1 MTTSAGAGDPA
12 PLFVERRGK
21 LGHLLLNRPHAIN
34 ALTHEMVRI
43 ATAALEAWRDDE
55 TVATVLISGAGD
67 RGLCAGG
74 DIVSIY
80 HDAHAGGSASESFWR
95 DEYALNALIARYPK
109 PVVAV
114 QDGVTLGGGIG
125 ISAHASHRVVTE
137 TSQLGMPETTIG
149 FVPDVGGT
157 WLLARAPGE
166 SGTHAALTAGSFGAA
181 DAIHLGL
188 SDTFV
193 PRSRLAELATALETD
208 DADAAVA
215 RFSADPPP
223 GTLASDAAWI
233 DAAYRGDDV
242 LRIVI
247 RLAGSPEPAARAAAA
262 AIASKSP
269 TALAAAL
276 AAVRR
281 AADAPDLES
290 TLDSEFRVSV
300 RMLDEPDLAEGIR
313 AQLIDKDRKPTW
325 HPDSIGDVDP
335 EHIESLCAPF
345 DVARELG
352 LAPALALATP
362 QPAPEVS

>member
-1 MTTSAGAGDPA
+1 MASVTTPETDGP
-12 PLFVERRGK
+12 PLVVERRGR
-21 LGHLLLNRPHAIN
+21 LGHLLLDRPRAIN

-43 ATAALEAWRDDE
+43 ATAALEAWRDDDA
-55 TVATVLISGAGD
+55 VATVLISGAGD

-80 HDAHAGGSASESFWR
+80 HDARAGGSASEAFWR
-95 DEYALNALIARYPK
+95 DEYTLNALIARYPK
-109 PVVAV
+109 PVVAL

-125 ISAHASHRVVTE
+125 ISAHGSHRIVTE

-188 SDTFV
+188 SDAFV
-193 PRSRLAELATALETD
+193 PRDRLPELATALETD
-208 DADAAVA
+208 DAAAAVA
-215 RFSADPPP
+215 RFASDPPP
-223 GTLASDAAWI
+223 GTLAGGAAWI

-242 LRIVI
+242 LRILI

-276 AAVRR
+276 SSVRR
-281 AADAPDLES
+281 AADAPDLE
-290 TLDSEFRVSV
+290 TALDSEFRVSV
-300 RMLDEPDLAEGIR
+300 RMLAEHDLAEGIR
-313 AQLIDKDRKPTW
+313 AQMIDKDRTPVW
-325 HPDSIGDVDP
+325 EPDSIGDVDP
-335 EHIESLCAPF
+335 EHVESLFAPF
-345 DVARELG
+345 DDAAQELG
-352 LAPALALATP
+352 LSTGRHP
-362 QPAPEVS
+362 

>member
-1 MTTSAGAGDPA
+1 MARTSSTEADA
-12 PLFVERRGK
+12 PPLIVERRGR
-21 LGHLLLNRPHAIN
+21 LGHLLLNRPRAIN

-43 ATAALEAWRDDE
+43 ATATLEDWRDDD

-80 HDAHAGGSASESFWR
+80 HDARAGGSASEAFWR

-109 PVVAV
+109 PVVAL

-125 ISAHASHRVVTE
+125 ISAHASHRIVTE
-137 TSQLGMPETTIG
+137 TSQLGMPETAIG

-157 WLLARAPGE
+157 WLLAHAPGE

-181 DAIHLGL
+181 DAIRLGL
-188 SDTFV
+188 ADTFV
-193 PRSRLAELATALETD
+193 PRDRLPELAAALETD

-215 RFSADPPP
+215 RLASDPPP
-223 GTLASDAAWI
+223 GTLAASAAWV

-276 AAVRR
+276 ASVRR
-281 AADAPDLES
+281 AADAPDLVAALE
-290 TLDSEFRVSV
+290 SEFRVSV
-300 RMLDEPDLAEGIR
+300 RMLAEHDLAEGIR
-313 AQLIDKDRKPTW
+313 AQMIDKDRTPAW
-325 HPDSIGDVDP
+325 NPDSIGDVEP
-335 EHIESLCAPF
+335 EHIDALFAPF
-345 DVARELG
+345 DEPARELG
-352 LAPALALATP
+352 L
-362 QPAPEVS
+362 SRGSSR